1 MLNYDKQQ
9 AASAAVAELNR
20 EGKLRATSDDEKQ
33 RAAYAIFDLLHE
45 WAASN
50 MPYGANAE
58 ISERYIKKGLQAVR
72 VKVIRMDR
80 EQHQELEQKY
90 GVDPITILS
99 VIGALFSMVNWLI
112 RWLRGEV

>member
-9 AASAAVAELNR
+9 AASAAVSELNR
-20 EGKLRATSDDEKQ
+20 EGLLRATSDEDKQ
-33 RAAYAIFDLLHE
+33 RAAYAIFDMLHE
-45 WAASN
+45 WSAEN

-58 ISERYIKKGLQAVR
+58 ISERYINKGLQAVR
-72 VKVIRMDR
+72 VKANRMAR
-80 EQHQELEQKY
+80 EQPQELEQKY

-99 VIGALFSMVNWLI
+99 VIGALFSIVGWLI